1 MTTLRTSTSK
11 PTCLLSRQTFQCFRS
26 CCGKPMILAVP
37 LSTKIIYWQSLDKTT
52 LSSDL
57 AQGHTITG
65 HEQMGLKLGSRE
77 FGSWDSCV
85 QHMDA
90 LSHWKCDTCGKLFGS
105 EHTVEEHERT
115 LNHRNPKRYV
125 EKPSSEMNGSEYKCD
140 RCKKPCPCMGLLQVT

>member
-1 MTTLRTSTSK
+1 M
-11 PTCLLSRQTFQCFRS
+11 
-26 CCGKPMILAVP
+26 
-37 LSTKIIYWQSLDKTT
+37 
-52 LSSDL
+52 SSDL

-65 HEQMGLKLGSRE
+65 YEQMGLKLGSRE

-90 LSHWKCDTCGKLFGS
+90 LSHWKCDACGKLFGS
-105 EHTVEEHERT
+105 EHTVEEYERA

>member
-1 MTTLRTSTSK
+1 
-11 PTCLLSRQTFQCFRS
+11 
-26 CCGKPMILAVP
+26 MILAVP